1 MTYQVE
7 ISSVAEAEADQAF
20 LWMAQQI
27 SQEAAKQWYQG
38 LLQAIESLAKM
49 PKRCPLAPENSAFSL
64 EIRQLLYGKGR
75 GKYRVVF
82 TIIENADSPTVR
94 ILHIRHVAKRR
105 LNDGSLDENN

>member
-38 LLQAIESLAKM
+38 LLHAIESLAKM
-49 PKRCPLAPENSAFSL
+49 PRRCPLAPENSAFSV
-64 EIRQLLYGKGR
+64 EVRQLLYGKGR
-75 GKYRVVF
+75 GKYRVIF
-82 TIIENADSPTVR
+82 TIIENSNNPTVR
-94 ILHIRHVAKRR
+94 ILHIRHSAKQR
-105 LNDGSLDENN
+105 LNDGSSDGSN

>member
-1 MTYQVE
+1 MYQVE

-49 PKRCPLAPENSAFSL
+49 PRRCPMAPENSAFSV
-64 EIRQLLYGKGR
+64 EVRQLLHGKGR
-75 GKYRVVF
+75 GKYRVIF
-82 TIIENADSPTVR
+82 TIVEDANSLTIR
-94 ILHIRHVAKRR
+94 ILHIRHSAKQR
-105 LNDGSLDENN
+105 LNDSSLDETN